1 VVDAHGEGR
10 ESLISASL
18 GLAPMAEDPRGLR
31 SHFDELIG
39 TEWLDDDPDHA
50 RVRIELRDELRQPVG
65 LLHGG
70 VMSSL
75 VESVCSRATA
85 LTVIPDGMMAMGQS
99 ISVNFIRP
107 VTEGGAEVKAKVRHR
122 GRTTWV
128 WDAEVLNDEGK
139 LCALAQMTIAVRPRP
154 QG

>member
-1 VVDAHGEGR
+1 
-10 ESLISASL
+10 
-18 GLAPMAEDPRGLR
+18 MADDPRGLV
-31 SHFDELIG
+31 SHFDALLG
-39 TEWLDDDPDHA
+39 TEWLDDDPEHA
-50 RVRIELRDELRQPVG
+50 RVRVQMRDELRQPVG

-85 LTVIPDGMMAMGQS
+85 LAVLDDGMMAMGQS
-99 ISVNFIRP
+99 ISVSFIRP
-107 VTEGGAEVKAKVRHR
+107 VTEGHAEVQAKAHHR

-128 WDAEVLNDEGK
+128 WDAEVRDANDR
-139 LCALAQMTIAVRPRP
+139 LCALAQMTVAVRPMSG

>member
-1 VVDAHGEGR
+1 MVDEPHE
-10 ESLISASL
+10 LV
-18 GLAPMAEDPRGLR
+18 
-31 SHFDELIG
+31 SHFDVLLG

-50 RVRIELRDELRQPVG
+50 RVRVVMRDELRQPVG

-85 LTVIPDGMMAMGQS
+85 LAVLDGGMMAMGQS

-107 VTEGGAEVKAKVRHR
+107 VTEGNAEVQAKARHR

-128 WDAEVLNDEGK
+128 WDAEVRDAEDR
-139 LCALAQMTIAVRPRP
+139 LCALAQMTIAVRPIP
-154 QG
+154 KSD

>member
-1 VVDAHGEGR
+1 
-10 ESLISASL
+10 
-18 GLAPMAEDPRGLR
+18 MAEDPSGLL
-31 SHFDELIG
+31 SHFDALLG

-50 RVRIELRDELRQPVG
+50 RVRVPMRDELRQPAG

-85 LTVIPDGMMAMGQS
+85 VTVMGDGMMAMGQS

-107 VTEGGAEVKAKVRHR
+107 ITEGHAEVNAKARHR

-128 WDAEVLNDEGK
+128 WDAEVTDASGR

-154 QG
+154 EST

>member
-1 VVDAHGEGR
+1 
-10 ESLISASL
+10 
-18 GLAPMAEDPRGLR
+18 MADDPRGLR
-31 SHFDELIG
+31 SHFDELLG

-65 LLHGG
+65 LMHGG
-70 VMSSL
+70 VMSSI

-85 LTVIPDGMMAMGQS
+85 LAVMGDGMMAMGQS

-107 VTEGGAEVKAKVRHR
+107 VTEGGAEVEARARHR

-128 WDAEVLNDEGK
+128 WDAEVLNDDGK
-139 LCALAQMTIAVRPRP
+139 VCALAQMTIAVRPLP
-154 QG
+154 KT